1 MPHVTWR
8 LTANNRDQL
17 WNTMLGNRVWATF
30 TFLHHYIRMYI
41 YGQQQV
47 CKFGLLVV
55 LNISTSQFITQST
68 VFTVNNDAN

>member
-1 MPHVTWR
+1 
-8 LTANNRDQL
+8 
-17 WNTMLGNRVWATF
+17 
-30 TFLHHYIRMYI
+30 MYI